1 MSASVFYFLIST
13 RTLSVNNNPVQRL
26 ASGRHLF
33 GFFLILAGIA
43 TATCLMARHPFFSP
57 SRGHRFILYLAL
69 IAMELLRVWYVI
81 AGARANGKHL
91 IDVVGRGWSTWRDG
105 ARDCLLAVG
114 TITLVALTVRGLVFL
129 VGSSSPDVAFMLPT
143 SFAESTGWIV
153 LSITGGICE
162 EVAYRGYLQRQLWA
176 FTGSLPVGVCL
187 QAVAF
192 GAVHLYQGW
201 KQMAAIVGIGLVLGS
216 VAAWRRSIIPGTIAH
231 CILEILG
238 GLIGG

>member
-1 MSASVFYFLIST
+1 M
-13 RTLSVNNNPVQRL
+13 NNNSVRPL
-26 ASGRHLF
+26 ASGRHLV
-33 GFFLILAGIA
+33 GFFLILAGIG
-43 TATCLMARHPFFSP
+43 TATWLIARYPFS
-57 SRGHRFILYLAL
+57 HRFLIYLTL

-81 AGARANGKHL
+81 AGARANGNGMMN
-91 IDVVGRGWSTWRDG
+91 IVGRAWSTWRDG
-105 ARDCLLAVG
+105 ARDFLLAIG
-114 TITLVALTVRGLVFL
+114 TIVLVVVTGRALVFL
-129 VGSSSPDVAFMLPT
+129 LGSFSPDTAFMLPT
-143 SFAESTGWIV
+143 NFAESTGWIV

>member
-1 MSASVFYFLIST
+1 MSNDSV
-13 RTLSVNNNPVQRL
+13 RPL

-43 TATCLMARHPFFSP
+43 TASWLMARHPFS
-57 SRGHRFILYLAL
+57 HRFLIYAAL
-69 IAMELLRVWYVI
+69 IAMELLRVCYVI
-81 AGARANGKHL
+81 AGARANGNGL
-91 IDVVGRGWSTWRDG
+91 MNIVGRGWSTWRDG
-105 ARDCLLAVG
+105 ARDCLLAIG
-114 TITLVALTVRGLVFL
+114 TIVLVAATARVLVFL
-129 VGSSSPDVAFMLPT
+129 LGSWSPDTAFMLPT
-143 SFAESTGWIV
+143 NFGESTGWIV

-176 FTGSLPVGVCL
+176 FTGSLPVAVCL

-201 KQMAAIVGIGLVLGS
+201 KPVVVIVGIGFVLGS

-231 CILEILG
+231 SILDILG
-238 GLIGG
+238 GLLGS

>member
-1 MSASVFYFLIST
+1 L
-13 RTLSVNNNPVQRL
+13 NNNSVQPL

-43 TATCLMARHPFFSP
+43 TASWLMARHPFS
-57 SRGHRFILYLAL
+57 HRFLLYLAL

-81 AGARANGKHL
+81 AGARANGHGL
-91 IDVVGRGWSTWRDG
+91 MTIVGRGWSTWRDG
-105 ARDCLLAVG
+105 ARDSILAIG
-114 TITLVALTVRGLVFL
+114 TIVLVVVTSRALVFL
-129 VGSSSPDVAFMLPT
+129 LGSFSPDTAFMLPT
-143 SFAESTGWIV
+143 NFAESTDWIV

-176 FTGSLPVGVCL
+176 FTGSLPVAVCL

-201 KQMAAIVGIGLVLGS
+201 KPVVVIVGIGLVLGL

-231 CILEILG
+231 CILDIIG
-238 GLIGG
+238 GLFGG